1 MPYDST
7 YPINTPM
14 MAMADADIGAA
25 ERALVNEVLQSRVLS
40 CGPMAERFEVEWA
53 ERLGVRHAVAVSSG
67 TAGLHLAMIA
77 AGVGDGDFVITSPY
91 SFVASA
97 NAILYQRAV
106 PIFVDIDPESFN
118 IDQSEVAAA
127 LSDLASGGSAARRWL
142 PRRGAGAAHAARAV
156 LPVHVFG
163 RVAAMPEIMSAA
175 RAHGAAVIEDA
186 CEAIGAEHEGRV
198 AGTFGD
204 ASVFGFFPNKQ
215 MAMGEGGVI
224 ATDNGEWAALFR
236 SLRNQ
241 GRNTAGDW
249 LEYPRLGFNYRLAE
263 MSAAIGLGQLRR
275 LDELLTKRAQVA
287 AAYTSRL
294 KIDGVTPIGPMPG
307 TTRMSWF
314 VYIVRLRSDVSRDGV
329 MDALAARGIPT
340 RAYFPAIHLQSYYRD
355 RFAFEDGD
363 FPVTEAVSRS
373 TLALPFHANMTTDS
387 VELVVAA
394 LGDAVQ
400 GARRGVPQSE
410 QVRGTDAATPAIASR
425 RVTSRRFE
433 HATQAAP
440 PRAARAADLAAPVR
454 HEPNYE
460 GNGAAVWNARRAP
473 AIDIAAEELLRRP
486 LVSLPLDDVRALVS
500 GRRVVVTGAGGS
512 IGSELCRQLAECA
525 PSSLVMMDRYEN
537 GLHAVAANLARHA
550 FARAVIGDVTDAARL
565 EAIMSASRPELV
577 LHAAA
582 HKHVPL
588 MEDHPCEAVKNNV
601 IGTGMV
607 LDAAIRFGAR
617 QFVLVSTDKAV
628 RPASVMG
635 ATKRAAELIVQRAA
649 LATDTR
655 CVIVRFGNVLGSNGS
670 VLHTFMA
677 QVRAGGPVTVTHPD
691 VRRYFMLVSEAV
703 HLVLHAAAH
712 APQGSIAVLD
722 IGEQIPIVA
731 LAEHVI
737 RRFGYRPDQME
748 IVFTGLRPGEKLSEE
763 LVGDGEALVR
773 SEIPGVGC
781 VAAPEG
787 RDWVT
792 FDRNLRALERFAR
805 DGAADMTRAA
815 LEGLLR

>member
-7 YPINTPM
+7 YPIDTPM

-25 ERALVNEVLQSRVLS
+25 ERTLVNEVLQSRVLS
-40 CGPMAERFEVEWA
+40 CGPMAERFELEWA

-67 TAGLHLAMIA
+67 TAALHLAMIA
-77 AGVGDGDFVITSPY
+77 AGVGDGDFVVTSPY

-118 IDQSEVAAA
+118 IDQSQVAEA
-127 LSDLASGGSAARRWL
+127 LGDLASGGRAGRRWL
-142 PRRGAGAAHAARAV
+142 PRRGAGEARAARAV

-163 RVAAMPEIMSAA
+163 RMAAMPEIMSAA
-175 RAHGAAVIEDA
+175 RAHGAEVIEDA
-186 CEAIGAEHEGRV
+186 CEAIGAEQGGRV

-215 MAMGEGGVI
+215 LAMGEGGVI

-241 GRNTAGDW
+241 GRNAAGDW

-275 LDELLTKRAQVA
+275 LEELLAKRAHVA

-294 KIDGVTPIGPMPG
+294 KIEGVTPIGPTLG
-307 TTRMSWF
+307 TSRMSWF
-314 VYIVRLRSDVSRDGV
+314 VYVVRFLSGISRDAV
-329 MDALAARGIPT
+329 MNALAARGIPT

-363 FPVTEAVSRS
+363 FPVAEAVSRS
-373 TLALPFHANMTTDS
+373 TLALPFHANMTSDA
-387 VELVVAA
+387 VDIVVAA
-394 LGDAVQ
+394 LGDAVH
-400 GARRGVPQSE
+400 GARRAGVPPSRQA
-410 QVRGTDAATPAIASR
+410 RGTGASLASAAT
-425 RVTSRRFE
+425 RVTSFE
-433 HATQAAP
+433 HASQAAP
-440 PRAARAADLAAPVR
+440 PGSAMAVDLVALTR
-454 HEPNYE
+454 GEPAHS
-460 GNGAAVWNARRAP
+460 GHSTAVWNARHAP
-473 AIDIAAEELLRRP
+473 MIDLADEELLRRP
-486 LVSLPLDDVRALVS
+486 LVSLPLDDVRALV
-500 GRRVVVTGAGGS
+500 GGQRVVVTGAGGS

-525 PSSLVMMDRYEN
+525 PSSLVMVDRYEN
-537 GLHAVAANLARHA
+537 GLHAVAASLARHA

-565 EAIMSASRPELV
+565 EAIMSASRPQLV

-617 QFVLVSTDKAV
+617 QFVLISTDKAV
-628 RPASVMG
+628 RPANVMG
-635 ATKRAAELIVQRAA
+635 ATKRAAELIVQRAGR
-649 LATDTR
+649 ATDTR

-670 VLHTFMA
+670 VLHTFIA
-677 QVRAGGPVTVTHPD
+677 QVQAGGPLTVTHPD
-691 VRRYFMLVSEAV
+691 VRRYFMLVSEAA
-703 HLVLHAAAH
+703 HLVLHAAAR

-737 RRFGYRPDQME
+737 RRFGYRLEQIP

-763 LVGDGEALVR
+763 LVGDGEELVR
-773 SEIPGVGC
+773 SEIAGVGC
-781 VAAPEG
+781 VAAPAG
-787 RDWVT
+787 RDWLT
-792 FDRNLRALERFAR
+792 FDRHLRALERFAR
-805 DGAADMTRAA
+805 EGAVDMTRAA
-815 LEGLLR
+815 LERLLR